1 MFQILMGYLRY
12 TVYSLLGVSTFA
24 GGTKLGDYLNEQ
36 KQGGWDSNWD
46 GRASQQQSK
55 ATRYLFL
62 IRHGN
67 YSTDAADRNE
77 KKLTELGI
85 KQLHETGKYLKS
97 LGSNYS
103 KVTESSLVRAI
114 ESCAI
119 VSEYLP
125 ANIEKTR
132 NDDLC
137 EGFPWVPIPYR
148 TDVAHAIDY
157 ERIERAFK
165 NYFYRAPPDQK
176 QDSYE
181 VIVCH
186 ANVIRYFVCR
196 VLQIPPSAWLR
207 MSLFHGSVT
216 QILIRPSGNVTVLSV
231 GDIGF
236 MPNELRTR

>member
-1 MFQILMGYLRY
+1 MGYLRY
-12 TVYSLLGVSTFA
+12 ATYSLLGVSTFA
-24 GGTKLGDYLNEQ
+24 GGAKLGDYLSEQ
-36 KQGGWDSNWD
+36 KTGGWDYNWD
-46 GRASQQQSK
+46 GRESQEKSK
-55 ATRYLFL
+55 ATRHLFL

-67 YSTDAADRNE
+67 YVMNVEDKNQ

-85 KQLHETGKYLKS
+85 KQLNETGKYLKS
-97 LGSNYS
+97 LGHDYS
-103 KVTESSLVRAI
+103 KVTQSSLVRAI

-125 ANIEKTR
+125 KEIEKAT

-148 TDVAHAIDY
+148 NDVAHAQDY
-157 ERIERAFK
+157 DRIERAFK
-165 NYFYRAPPDQK
+165 THFHRAPPEQTK
-176 QDSYE
+176 DSYE

-196 VLQIPPSAWLR
+196 VLQVPPSAWLR
-207 MSLFHGSVT
+207 MSLYHGSVT
-216 QILIRPSGNVTVLSV
+216 QVLIRPGGNVTVLAV

-236 MPNELRTR
+236 MPNDLRSR